1 MPDDPLYESYLSE
14 AEAQEPGHGK
24 RGFWSRL
31 FGRRRDRDLPPAE
44 RRSRWRHVRTGFL
57 AIVGLVVLYY
67 GGGMIVY
74 HRIDDDT
81 AFEAPPQPGE
91 SYAVA
96 MAVALIHR
104 EVDQHHWIANDPF
117 FYPTALL
124 DNAPNYQMGIVAALS
139 RFAIEMTDHIG
150 RTRGSSEVDHD
161 LDRAAGLLK
170 YPGNVWVYNLSTSV
184 LPTASSEAQYRAA
197 ERALEAYNTRLA
209 GHQATFEARADN
221 LQAYLERVAADLG
234 SLSAILERRVR
245 EHGGQVFDFHSDDV
259 YYDTKGRLYGHYMIV
274 REIGKDFRAVIDE
287 KQLGGAWNQMLA
299 SLREAAKLQPLIV
312 RNGAPDEM
320 LQPSHLAAQGFYL
333 LRARTQLREISD
345 ILLK

>member
-14 AEAQEPGHGK
+14 AEAEEPGQGK

-31 FGRRRDRDLPPAE
+31 FGRRAASDLAPAE
-44 RRSRWRHVRTGFL
+44 RRSRWRHVWRGL
-57 AIVGLVVLYY
+57 LGIVALVVLYY

-74 HRIDDDT
+74 HRVDDDT
-81 AFEAPPQPGE
+81 SFEAPVKPGE
-91 SYAVA
+91 SHAVA

-124 DNAPNYQMGIVAALS
+124 DNAPNYQMGIIAALS

-170 YPGNVWVYNLSTSV
+170 YPGNVWVYNLATSV
-184 LPTASSEAQYRAA
+184 LPTASSEAQYRSA
-197 ERALEAYNTRLA
+197 ERALENYNTRLA
-209 GHQATFEARADN
+209 GHQATFEARSDN

-234 SLSAILERRVR
+234 SLSAILEQRVR
-245 EHGGQVFDFHSDDV
+245 EHGGEIFDTHSDDV

-274 REIGKDFRAVIDE
+274 REIGRDFQPVIDE
-287 KQLGGAWNQMLA
+287 KRLGPAWNQMLA

>member
-14 AEAQEPGHGK
+14 AEAEEPGRSK

-31 FGRRRDRDLPPAE
+31 FGRRAASDLPPAE
-44 RRSRWRHVRTGFL
+44 RRSRWRHVRTLVL
-57 AIVGLVVLYY
+57 AIVAIVVLYY

-74 HRIDDDT
+74 HRVDDDMS
-81 AFEAPPQPGE
+81 FEAPVKAGE
-91 SYAVA
+91 SHAVA

-104 EVDQHHWIANDPF
+104 EVDQYHWIANDPF

-170 YPGNVWVYNLSTSV
+170 YPGNVWVYNLATSV

-197 ERALEAYNTRLA
+197 ERALESYNTRLA

-245 EHGGQVFDFHSDDV
+245 EHGGEIFDVHSDDV

-274 REIGKDFRAVIDE
+274 REIGKDFQPVLDE
-287 KQLGGAWNQMLA
+287 KQLGPAWNQMLA

>member
-1 MPDDPLYESYLSE
+1 
-14 AEAQEPGHGK
+14 
-24 RGFWSRL
+24 
-31 FGRRRDRDLPPAE
+31 
-44 RRSRWRHVRTGFL
+44 
-57 AIVGLVVLYY
+57 
-67 GGGMIVY
+67 
-74 HRIDDDT
+74 
-81 AFEAPPQPGE
+81 
-91 SYAVA
+91 
-96 MAVALIHR
+96 
-104 EVDQHHWIANDPF
+104 
-117 FYPTALL
+117 
-124 DNAPNYQMGIVAALS
+124 MGIVAALS